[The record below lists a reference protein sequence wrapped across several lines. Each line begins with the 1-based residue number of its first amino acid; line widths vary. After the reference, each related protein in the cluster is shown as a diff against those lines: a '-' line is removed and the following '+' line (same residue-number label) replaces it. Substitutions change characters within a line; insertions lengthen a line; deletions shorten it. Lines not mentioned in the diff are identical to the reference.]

1 MRCACYAPTCRR
13 ADAME
18 RFDGTASLPRAY
30 RDGVVA
36 LGNFDG
42 FHLGHQAVVGRAVER
57 ARAEGRPALVGTFDP
72 HPARF
77 FTPALEPIAL
87 TTMEQRLTL
96 MAAAGVDA
104 AVVWRFDAALAVVS
118 AADFMVDALAGM
130 IGAAHVVTGWDFTFG
145 AKRGGGAA
153 MLAELGPGMGYTA
166 EALGAVM
173 LDGAPVSS
181 TRVREAL
188 RDGRPDA
195 AARLLGRP
203 FTVAGP
209 IEHGAKLGRTL
220 GFPTAN
226 MRLGDYVR
234 PAYGVYAV
242 RVVLPDGERRD
253 GVANLGVRPMFEP
266 PIELLETYLFDFEG
280 DLYGREVEVELV
292 AYLRPEWKLDGLDAL
307 VRQVAADKAAAQAV
321 LAAG

>member
-1 MRCACYAPTCRR
+1 V
-13 ADAME
+13 E
-18 RFDGTASLPRAY
+18 RFDGTVALPARL
-30 RDGVVA
+30 RGGGIA

-42 FHLGHQAVVGRAVER
+42 FHLGHQAVVGRAV
-57 ARAEGRPALVGTFDP
+57 AWAHAAGRPALVGTFDP
-72 HPARF
+72 HPARL

-87 TTMEQRLTL
+87 TTMDQRLAL
-96 MAAAGVDA
+96 MADAGVEA
-104 AVVWRFDAALAVVS
+104 AVVWRFDRVLAAVG
-118 AADFMVDALAGM
+118 ADAFMADALAATV
-130 IGAAHVVTGWDFTFG
+130 GAAHVVTGWDFTFG
-145 AKRGGGAA
+145 SRRGGGAA
-153 MLAELGPGMGYTA
+153 MLAELGPGMGFAA

-188 RDGRPDA
+188 RDARPDA

-203 FTVAGP
+203 FAIFGNV
-209 IEHGAKLGRTL
+209 EHGAKLGRTL

-226 MRLGDYVR
+226 LRLGEYVR

-242 RVVLPDGERRD
+242 RVVLPGGERRD

-266 PIELLETYLFDFEG
+266 PVELLETFLFDFEG
-280 DLYGREVEVELV
+280 DLYGREIGVELV

-307 VRQVAADKAAAQAV
+307 RVQVELDKAAARAV
-321 LAAG
+321 LAG